1 MQALAQLVFAGVVH
15 VAGGFVENHDWW
27 LQQHRSGEQHR
38 LALTTGKQ
46 LAALA
51 HRTLEP
57 LRMLARQFTDAG
69 QLSDFKHARIADIAR
84 AEGEVVTQA
93 AGQQRQVVSHIA
105 DLVAQVSYVELAQV
119 EVVEQDLPF
128 IRGVKAHQQ
137 SGQGTFARTAAA
149 DDTDALARLDAEAHR
164 IEGGDVLPGI
174 AKADMTD
181 LNGAAQLGA
190 FQGLLAS
197 LPLLRQ
203 RHQRVGAAHGQLRLL
218 IAGDQAGNLPQRRQH
233 PAAEHIAGDQG
244 ANAEVAGNDAVN
256 PGDNGGHATKLLNE
270 QRAVGRQC

>member
-1 MQALAQLVFAGVVH
+1 
-15 VAGGFVENHDWW
+15 
-27 LQQHRSGEQHR
+27 
-38 LALTTGKQ
+38 
-46 LAALA
+46 
-51 HRTLEP
+51 
-57 LRMLARQFTDAG
+57 
-69 QLSDFKHARIADIAR
+69 
-84 AEGEVVTQA
+84 
-93 AGQQRQVVSHIA
+93 
-105 DLVAQVSYVELAQV
+105 
-119 EVVEQDLPF
+119 
-128 IRGVKAHQQ
+128 
-137 SGQGTFARTAAA
+137 
-149 DDTDALARLDAEAHR
+149 
-164 IEGGDVLPGI
+164 
-174 AKADMTD
+174 MTD